1 MKNFRRDVLCWHEEP
16 ARRPAA
22 SVTAGFMDAFRVER
36 RARTAAVRP
45 PRIPYTV
52 RAARWLARRLPSW
65 AALRTLLLSVA
76 GFGMLTAAAWT
87 LHLAA
92 GLAVGGI
99 SLLILESL
107 SGGERR

>member
-1 MKNFRRDVLCWHEEP
+1 MTTLTEVFR
-16 ARRPAA
+16 
-22 SVTAGFMDAFRVER
+22 TER
-36 RARTAAVRP
+36 TNAARTPRA

-52 RAARWLARRLPSW
+52 RAARWLARRLPAW
-65 AALRTLLLSVA
+65 AAVRTLLLSVA
-76 GFGMLTAAAWT
+76 GFGLLTAAAWT

-107 SGGERR
+107 SGSERR